1 MGVVAVVSWEI
12 TPALTVR
19 VHHLQLPAVMEVQ
32 ILQIYQMENVVMKV
46 RNILPQNM
54 NEEVIGKNAI
64 MITKA
69 MISMMKQMVHLT
81 KKAREFLKVQV
92 LLKKKGH
99 LVVNPLLI
107 IQPMTILKQTNRN
120 RHKQKKEK
128 KT

>member
-1 MGVVAVVSWEI
+1 
-12 TPALTVR
+12 
-19 VHHLQLPAVMEVQ
+19 
-32 ILQIYQMENVVMKV
+32 MENVVMKV

-81 KKAREFLKVQV
+81 KKAREFQKVQV

-120 RHKQKKEK
+120 RHKQKKK
-128 KT
+128 KRLFKLTKKITIHTRTARHEICSPDKKYTMFSFMMKKLLF